1 MSILKRLI
9 KRGNKND
16 DPYKSAPAFKQ
27 MMLEL
32 EKEENEFIER
42 LEKILPI
49 ITYNVPADDVPKLPE
64 SLQALAFPINFDDE
78 LSINL
83 AIFQEKHYDILL
95 QRHIEVAKD
104 KVTPDKLVSKAF
116 GNLFKLIE
124 DTISVTMISEDMGML
139 TGCNGLESSLVLVNE
154 IWELIRTSV
163 GGDKIVFGIPARD
176 IFIFAA
182 ADKCEAVGQLDVKV
196 KEYFNDQAHPVKISR
211 RLYAKHKDGESEIFR
226 E

>member
-16 DPYKSAPAFKQ
+16 DPYKNAPAFKQ

-42 LEKILPI
+42 LEKILPLI
-49 ITYNVPADDVPKLPE
+49 KSNVNAEVETQTPE
-64 SLQALAFPINFDDE
+64 GLQALSFPINFDDN

-83 AIFQEKHYDILL
+83 GIYQEKHYDILL
-95 QRHIEVAKD
+95 KRHIEVAKD
-104 KVTPDKLVSKAF
+104 KITPDKLVSKAF

-124 DTISVTMISEDMGML
+124 DSISVSMITEDIGML

-154 IWELIRTSV
+154 IWDLIRVSV
-163 GGDKIVFGIPARD
+163 NSDDIVFGIPAQD
-176 IFIFAA
+176 LFIFGAA
-182 ADKCEAVGQLDVKV
+182 GRSETVGQLDVKV
-196 KEYFNDQAHPVKISR
+196 KEYYNDQAHPVKISNK
-211 RLYAKHKDGESEIFR
+211 LFVINKEGKSEIFR